1 MDFVLVSHK
10 RISSM
15 GSFCIFKFILS
26 ISIYL
31 KILNEQYGGIIINNM
46 NRGNMGITKLYD
58 KNEKAAFNV
67 GYERGQLH
75 LVVELI
81 ARKIITYDEAVE
93 LVKKLDLPNCPIENR
108 INAISYGTTAF
119 DEYDMNNEMD
129 LDKYVDQSIELSKH
143 MSRSITIFKT
153 REDGFYLGVV
163 FDAAHR
169 ASVNKDKFKFKD
181 LRNALTDRGIDNWV
195 YDTDYYDKE

>member
-1 MDFVLVSHK
+1 
-10 RISSM
+10 
-15 GSFCIFKFILS
+15 
-26 ISIYL
+26 
-31 KILNEQYGGIIINNM
+31 
-46 NRGNMGITKLYD
+46 MGITKLYD
-58 KNEKAAFNV
+58 KNERAAFNV

-108 INAISYGTTAF
+108 INAISYVTTAF

-143 MSRSITIFKT
+143 MNRPITIYKT

-163 FDAAHR
+163 FDHTHR
-169 ASVNKDKFKFKD
+169 TSVNRDRFKFKD
-181 LRNALTDRGIDNWV
+181 LRDGLTDRGVDNWI
-195 YDTDYYDKE
+195 YDTDYGKK